1 MNSTMFN
8 HAQIE
13 QTVIQEAALETVNEY
28 VYQGQLLHTISSLEL
43 EIQRW
48 ICGRAGV
55 LLENK
60 VTYWGALYCF
70 DGDGL
75 GHNWYNRW

>member
-43 EIQRW
+43 EIQR
-48 ICGRAGV
+48 
-55 LLENK
+55 
-60 VTYWGALYCF
+60 
-70 DGDGL
+70 
-75 GHNWYNRW
+75 